1 MALAIN
7 RRWSGFSLGYLL
19 PAVAVAGLL
28 FGAAPRAGAQAPQAY
43 PERPVRLIV
52 PFPAGG
58 TVDAVARSLAQQLAG
73 ALKQAVVVENRGGG
87 AGSIGAEAV
96 ARAAPDGYTLLLG
109 TASTHGSNPAVQK
122 ALPYDAMRDFAPV
135 VLVASTPYIL
145 VVHPSVPANTVA
157 ELLALARAQPGR
169 LNYGSYGAGS
179 SNHLASELFRALTG
193 VDIVHVPY
201 KGGAPALADLLAG
214 QVQMMFD
221 VFTTSAP
228 QLRTGKLRLLG
239 VGAARRSTL
248 APAAPTLAE
257 AGVPGFEAG
266 TFFGLF
272 APAATPR
279 LVVARLN
286 EETNRALIVPEMRER
301 LAAAGAEAGG
311 GAPEQLGQAVAAE
324 VAKWT
329 RLVRERNLRFD
340 P

>member
-1 MALAIN
+1 MNRPWPGLSKQALFCLAAALWMAIA
-7 RRWSGFSLGYLL
+7 GTG
-19 PAVAVAGLL
+19 PAC
-28 FGAAPRAGAQAPQAY
+28 AQSY
-43 PERPVRLIV
+43 PERPVRMIV

-58 TVDAVARSLAQQLAG
+58 TVDAVARGIAQKLAE
-73 ALKQAVVVENRGGG
+73 ALRQPFVVENRAGG
-87 AGSIGAEAV
+87 AGSIGSEAM
-96 ARAAPDGYTLLLG
+96 ARAAPDGYTLLMG

-122 ALPYDAMRDFAPV
+122 ALPYDAIRDFAPV
-135 VLVASTPYIL
+135 ILVASTPYIL
-145 VVHPSVPANTVA
+145 VVHPSVPATTVA
-157 ELLALARAQPGR
+157 ELLALARVQPGR

-193 VDIVHVPY
+193 ADIVHVPY

-221 VFTTSAP
+221 VFATSGP
-228 QLRTGKLRLLG
+228 QLRSGKLRLLG

-248 APAAPTLAE
+248 APDAPTLAE
-257 AGVPGFEAG
+257 AGVSGFEAG

-279 LVVARLN
+279 QLVARLN
-286 EETNRALIVPEMRER
+286 EEANRALLVPELRER
-301 LAAAGAEAGG
+301 LAAAGAEPGG
-311 GAPEQLGQAVAAE
+311 GSPEQLGQAVATE

>member
-1 MALAIN
+1 MK
-7 RRWSGFSLGYLL
+7 RRWPGLSTRRLFSAAAALWIAIG
-19 PAVAVAGLL
+19 
-28 FGAAPRAGAQAPQAY
+28 GAESACAQSY
-43 PERPVRLIV
+43 PERPVRMVV

-58 TVDAVARSLAQQLAG
+58 TVDAVARGIAQKLSETLRQPF
-73 ALKQAVVVENRGGG
+73 VVENRAGG

-96 ARAAPDGYTLLLG
+96 ARAAPDGYMLLMG

-122 ALPYDAMRDFAPV
+122 GLPYDAIRDFAPV
-135 VLVASTPYIL
+135 ILVASTPYIL

-221 VFTTSAP
+221 VFATSGP
-228 QLRTGKLRLLG
+228 QLRSGKLRLLG

-248 APAAPTLAE
+248 APDTPTLAE
-257 AGVPGFEAG
+257 AGVSGFEAG

-279 LVVARLN
+279 PLVARLN
-286 EETNRALIVPEMRER
+286 EEANRGLLLPELRER
-301 LAAAGAEAGG
+301 LAAAGAEPGG
-311 GAPEQLGQAVAAE
+311 GSPEQLGQAVTTE

>member
-1 MALAIN
+1 MQPLFCTAAALWMVI
-7 RRWSGFSLGYLL
+7 GG
-19 PAVAVAGLL
+19 AGS
-28 FGAAPRAGAQAPQAY
+28 ACAQSY
-43 PERPVRLIV
+43 PEHPVRMVV

-58 TVDAVARSLAQQLAG
+58 TVDAVARGIAQQLAQ
-73 ALKQAVVVENRGGG
+73 ALRQPFVVENRAGG
-87 AGSIGAEAV
+87 AGSIGSEAV
-96 ARAAPDGYTLLLG
+96 ARAAPDGYTLLMG

-122 ALPYDAMRDFAPV
+122 ALPYDAVRDFAPV
-135 VLVASTPYIL
+135 ILVASTPYIL
-145 VVHPSVPANTVA
+145 VVHPSVPATTVA

-193 VDIVHVPY
+193 ADIVHVPY

-221 VFTTSAP
+221 VFTTSGP
-228 QLRTGKLRLLG
+228 QLRSGKLRLLG

-248 APAAPTLAE
+248 APDVPTLAE
-257 AGVPGFEAG
+257 AGVSGFEAA

-279 LVVARLN
+279 QRVARLN
-286 EETNRALIVPEMRER
+286 EEANRALLAPELRER
-301 LAAAGAEAGG
+301 LAAAGAEPGG
-311 GAPEQLGQAVAAE
+311 GSPEQLGQAVTTE

>member
-1 MALAIN
+1 MRLA
-7 RRWSGFSLGYLL
+7 L
-19 PAVAVAGLL
+19 PAVVAFIFIG
-28 FGAAPRAGAQAPQAY
+28 GTVPPANAQTY

-58 TVDAVARSLAQQLAG
+58 TVDAVARNIAQKLSD
-73 ALKQAVVVENRGGG
+73 ALRQPMVVENRAGG
-87 AGSIGAEAV
+87 AGSIGSETV
-96 ARAAPDGYTLLLG
+96 ARAAPDGYTLLMG

-122 ALPYDAMRDFAPV
+122 QLPYDAIRDFAPV
-135 VLVASTPYIL
+135 ALVASTPYIL
-145 VVHPSVPANTVA
+145 VVHPSVPANSVP

-179 SNHLASELFRALTG
+179 SNHLATELFRAITG
-193 VDIVHVPY
+193 ADIVHVPY

-221 VFTTSAP
+221 VFTTSGP
-228 QLRTGKLRLLG
+228 QVRTGKLRLLG
-239 VGAARRSTL
+239 VGALRRSSL
-248 APAAPTLAE
+248 APDVPTLAE

-272 APAATPR
+272 APLATPR
-279 LVVARLN
+279 IVVFRLN
-286 EETNRALIVPEMRER
+286 QEVNRLLVMPDMRER
-301 LAAAGAEAGG
+301 LAAASAEPGG
-311 GAPEQLGQAVAAE
+311 GSPEQLGQAVAAE

-329 RLVRERNLRFD
+329 RLVRDRNLRFD

>member
-1 MALAIN
+1 M
-7 RRWSGFSLGYLL
+7 
-19 PAVAVAGLL
+19 V
-28 FGAAPRAGAQAPQAY
+28 
-43 PERPVRLIV
+43 V

-58 TVDAVARSLAQQLAG
+58 TVDAVARGIAQKLSEGLRQPF
-73 ALKQAVVVENRGGG
+73 VVDNRAGG

-96 ARAAPDGYTLLLG
+96 ARAAPDGYMLLMG

-122 ALPYDAMRDFAPV
+122 GLPYDAIRDFAPV
-135 VLVASTPYIL
+135 ILVASTPYIL

-221 VFTTSAP
+221 VFATSGP
-228 QLRTGKLRLLG
+228 QLRSGKLRLLG

-248 APAAPTLAE
+248 APDTPTLAE
-257 AGVPGFEAG
+257 AGVNGFEAG

-279 LVVARLN
+279 PLVARLN
-286 EETNRALIVPEMRER
+286 EEANRALMLPDVRER
-301 LAAAGAEAGG
+301 LAVAGAEPGG
-311 GAPEQLGQAVAAE
+311 GSPEQLGQAVATE

>member
-1 MALAIN
+1 MNRPGSGLWLQTLSWMTAALWMVIGGVGSAC
-7 RRWSGFSLGYLL
+7 
-19 PAVAVAGLL
+19 
-28 FGAAPRAGAQAPQAY
+28 AQSY
-43 PERPVRLIV
+43 PERPVRMVV

-58 TVDAVARSLAQQLAG
+58 TVDAVARGIAQKLAE
-73 ALKQAVVVENRGGG
+73 ALRQPFVVDNRAGG
-87 AGSIGAEAV
+87 AGSIGSEAV
-96 ARAAPDGYTLLLG
+96 ARAAPDGYTLLMG

-122 ALPYDAMRDFAPV
+122 ALPYDAVRDFAPV
-135 VLVASTPYIL
+135 ILVASTPYIL
-145 VVHPSVPANTVA
+145 VVHPSLPATTVA
-157 ELLALARAQPGR
+157 ELLALARAQPAR

-179 SNHLASELFRALTG
+179 SNHLATELFRALTG

-221 VFTTSAP
+221 VFATSGP
-228 QLRTGKLRLLG
+228 QLRSGKLRLLG

-248 APAAPTLAE
+248 APDTPTLAE
-257 AGVPGFEAG
+257 AGVNGFEAG

-279 LVVARLN
+279 PLVARLN
-286 EETNRALIVPEMRER
+286 EEANRALMLPDVRER
-301 LAAAGAEAGG
+301 LAAAGAEPGG
-311 GAPEQLGQAVAAE
+311 GSPEQLGQAVATE

>member
-1 MALAIN
+1 M
-7 RRWSGFSLGYLL
+7 
-19 PAVAVAGLL
+19 V
-28 FGAAPRAGAQAPQAY
+28 
-43 PERPVRLIV
+43 V

-58 TVDAVARSLAQQLAG
+58 TVDAVARGIAQKLSETLRQPF
-73 ALKQAVVVENRGGG
+73 VVENRAGG

-96 ARAAPDGYTLLLG
+96 ARAAPDGYMLLMG

-122 ALPYDAMRDFAPV
+122 GLPYDAIRDFAPV
-135 VLVASTPYIL
+135 ILVASTPYIL

-179 SNHLASELFRALTG
+179 SNHLASELFRAITG

-221 VFTTSAP
+221 VFATSGP
-228 QLRTGKLRLLG
+228 QLRSGKLRLLG

-248 APAAPTLAE
+248 APDVPTLAE
-257 AGVPGFEAG
+257 AGVSGFEAG

-279 LVVARLN
+279 PLVARLN
-286 EETNRALIVPEMRER
+286 EEANRALLLPELRER
-301 LAAAGAEAGG
+301 LAAAGAEPGG
-311 GAPEQLGQAVAAE
+311 GSPEQLGQAVTTE

>member
-1 MALAIN
+1 MNRPGSGLWLQTLFWMA
-7 RRWSGFSLGYLL
+7 
-19 PAVAVAGLL
+19 
-28 FGAAPRAGAQAPQAY
+28 AALWMVIGGVGSACAQSY
-43 PERPVRLIV
+43 PERPVRMVV

-58 TVDAVARSLAQQLAG
+58 TVDAVARGIAQKLAE
-73 ALKQAVVVENRGGG
+73 ALRQPFVVDNRAGG
-87 AGSIGAEAV
+87 AGSIGSEAV
-96 ARAAPDGYTLLLG
+96 ARAAPDGYTLLMG

-122 ALPYDAMRDFAPV
+122 ALPYDAVRDFAPV
-135 VLVASTPYIL
+135 ILVASTPYIL
-145 VVHPSVPANTVA
+145 VVHPSLPATTVA
-157 ELLALARAQPGR
+157 ELLALARAQPAR

-221 VFTTSAP
+221 VFATSGP
-228 QLRTGKLRLLG
+228 QLRSGKLRLLG

-248 APAAPTLAE
+248 APDAPTLAE
-257 AGVPGFEAG
+257 AGVNGFEAG

-279 LVVARLN
+279 PLVARLN
-286 EETNRALIVPEMRER
+286 EEANRALMLPDVRER
-301 LAAAGAEAGG
+301 LAAAGAEPGG
-311 GAPEQLGQAVAAE
+311 GSPEQLGQAVATE

>member
-1 MALAIN
+1 MQPLFCMAAALWMVI
-7 RRWSGFSLGYLL
+7 GG
-19 PAVAVAGLL
+19 AGS
-28 FGAAPRAGAQAPQAY
+28 ACAQSY
-43 PERPVRLIV
+43 PERPVRMVV

-58 TVDAVARSLAQQLAG
+58 TVDAVARSIAQKLAE
-73 ALKQAVVVENRGGG
+73 ALRQPFVVENRAGG
-87 AGSIGAEAV
+87 AGSIGSEAV
-96 ARAAPDGYTLLLG
+96 ARAAPDGYTLLMG

-122 ALPYDAMRDFAPV
+122 ALPYDAVRDFAPV

-145 VVHPSVPANTVA
+145 VVHPSVPANTLA

-221 VFTTSAP
+221 VFTTSGP
-228 QLRTGKLRLLG
+228 QLRSGKLRLLG

-248 APAAPTLAE
+248 APDAPTLAE
-257 AGVPGFEAG
+257 AGVSGFEAG

-279 LVVARLN
+279 QLVARLN
-286 EETNRALIVPEMRER
+286 EEANRALLAPDLRER
-301 LAAAGAEAGG
+301 LAAAGAEPGG
-311 GAPEQLGQAVAAE
+311 GSPEQLGQAVATE

>member
-1 MALAIN
+1 MNEHWPGLSRRRLFSVAAALWIAI
-7 RRWSGFSLGYLL
+7 
-19 PAVAVAGLL
+19 
-28 FGAAPRAGAQAPQAY
+28 GALQSACAQSY
-43 PERPVRLIV
+43 PERPVRMVV

-58 TVDAVARSLAQQLAG
+58 TVDAVARGIAQKLSDSSR
-73 ALKQAVVVENRGGG
+73 QAVVVDNRAGG
-87 AGSIGAEAV
+87 AGSIGSEAV
-96 ARAAPDGYTLLLG
+96 ARAAPDGYTLLMG

-122 ALPYDAMRDFAPV
+122 GLPYDAIRDFAPII
-135 VLVASTPYIL
+135 LVASTPYIL
-145 VVHPSVPANTVA
+145 VVHPSLPANTLA

-179 SNHLASELFRALTG
+179 SNHLASELFRAITG

-221 VFTTSAP
+221 VFATSGP
-228 QLRTGKLRLLG
+228 QLRSGKLRLLG

-248 APAAPTLAE
+248 APDTPTLAE
-257 AGVPGFEAG
+257 AGVNGFEAG

-279 LVVARLN
+279 PLLARLN
-286 EETNRALIVPEMRER
+286 EEVNRVLLLPDVRER
-301 LAAAGAEAGG
+301 LAAAGAEPGG
-311 GAPEQLGQAVAAE
+311 GSPEQLGQAVATE